1 MKTGSL
7 RVARFSEDFSCD
19 GEVGKDR
26 EAEPGMAASRYNL
39 VCGSIAL
46 RLLKMV
52 ST

>member
-1 MKTGSL
+1 
-7 RVARFSEDFSCD
+7 VAFGLPVFLWIFLVTER
-19 GEVGKDR
+19 VGKDR

-39 VCGSIAL
+39 VCGLIAL